1 MNNVQRLNIYTIF
14 TFTHRIAIGK
24 LGIVEGVVRYNVNGY
39 EPKINR
45 AQMIKSMFMVYGTRY
60 KT

>member
-1 MNNVQRLNIYTIF
+1 MNNVQRLNVYILI
-14 TFTHRIAIGK
+14 TFAHRIVTEK
-24 LGIVEGVVRYNVNGY
+24 SGIVEVVVRYNVNGY